1 MKTAL
6 IFLAVAI
13 LIIAGV
19 YYYYLSI
26 GGTSLETLFNNAL
39 GLQSEEEESDG
50 LPIVVDV
57 APYIAVIAVLLGVGI
72 FLHYRGKKRARNALN
87 RSGGV

>member
-13 LIIAGV
+13 LIIIGV

-26 GGTSLETLFNNAL
+26 GGTPLETMFNKAL
-39 GLQSEEEESDG
+39 GLQSEEEGSGG

-57 APYIAVIAVLLGVGI
+57 APYIAIIAVLLGVGI
-72 FLHYRGKKRARNALN
+72 FLHYRGRKRTSNALN
-87 RSGGV
+87 RDKGV

>member
-6 IFLAVAI
+6 VFLIVAVLIF
-13 LIIAGV
+13 AGV

-26 GGTSLETLFNNAL
+26 GGTPLETLFANAL
-39 GLQSEEEESDG
+39 GLQGEDEENG

-57 APYIAVIAVLLGVGI
+57 APYVAIIAVFLLVGI
-72 FLHYRGKKRARNALN
+72 FLHYRSKRVNQKHAKQN
-87 RSGGV
+87 